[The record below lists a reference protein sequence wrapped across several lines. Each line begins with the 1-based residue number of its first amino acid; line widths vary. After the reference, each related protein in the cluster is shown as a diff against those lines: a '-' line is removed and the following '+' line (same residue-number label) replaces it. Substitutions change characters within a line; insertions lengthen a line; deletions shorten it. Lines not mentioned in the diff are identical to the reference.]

1 MLVDKINEF
10 LNKYAPT
17 SSMYVFCAYI
27 KSNIHIINHLT
38 IEDVAKKCYTSKGQI
53 SKCVKNLGYNSYLE
67 FRDACLD
74 YSKQINEKTTI
85 FSKEN
90 DLPHNIKLFSTNI
103 IKMIDY
109 ISTNLNNSLLNKLVN
124 DILQSNVIY
133 LYAQGDNR
141 ILCNYIQT
149 KFSSLFIPVVIC
161 DIDFENT
168 IFLKESY

>member
-74 YSKQINEKTTI
+74 YSKQINEKTTNI
-85 FSKEN
+85 F
-90 DLPHNIKLFSTNI
+90 
-103 IKMIDY
+103 
-109 ISTNLNNSLLNKLVN
+109 
-124 DILQSNVIY
+124 
-133 LYAQGDNR
+133 
-141 ILCNYIQT
+141 
-149 KFSSLFIPVVIC
+149 
-161 DIDFENT
+161 
-168 IFLKESY
+168 